1 LEIRPDRVV
10 RATDA
15 LLINREL
22 WKLAWLRP
30 IESEQLAKTGD
41 AEKHMMLGEV
51 TLEARN
57 EAGSGGVFDLS

>member
-15 LLINREL
+15 LVINPEL

-30 IESEQLAKTGD
+30 LESEELARTGD
-41 AEKHMMLGEV
+41 SEKRMMLGEV

-57 EAGSGGVFDLS
+57 EAGSGGIFDLS